1 MSKGWFYRLIIIFFT
16 GLFSLGSLAIDQQS
30 ITNPGDQWLSHG
42 RDYSEQRFSPLTTIN
57 ASNVDQLD
65 LAWSFKFVMLM

>member
-42 RDYSEQRFSPLTTIN
+42 RDYSEQRL
-57 ASNVDQLD
+57 VR
-65 LAWSFKFVMLM
+65 